1 MSIQSVKAR
10 EILDSRGNP
19 TIEVEVWTNEGMF
32 SAKVPSGAS
41 TGIHEAYELRDGDKS
56 RYFGFGVLKAVCNVN
71 NLISPI
77 LKGMRVDN
85 QKAIDDKMIELDGTK
100 NKSKLGANAIV
111 GVSMAVARAA
121 ASIKGIPL
129 YRYISELAGNSNIRL
144 PVPCFNVINGGK
156 HAGNRLPFQE
166 FMLVPHGAPNFKE
179 ALRYGSEV
187 YHSLKEIIK
196 ERYGIDATNVGDE
209 GGFAP
214 SLSSPD
220 EALTLLVDAI
230 NHSGYEG
237 VIKIAVDS
245 AASEFW
251 NPKDSQSYD
260 LDFKNTS
267 SSHSINSLNNG
278 EQLLSKYVEI
288 LKKYPIAFFEDPFG
302 EDDWEN
308 HSKITA
314 EIGMKIQIIGDDLL
328 CTNPERIKK
337 AIAEK
342 TVNSLLLKIN
352 QIGTLTETIEAAKLA
367 KDAGWGCLVSHRSG
381 ETDDHFIA
389 DLVVGLGTGEIKS
402 GAPCRFERLAK
413 YNRLMKI
420 EEELEKAH
428 RANGNLFEFAGDDFY
443 HF

>member
-1 MSIQSVKAR
+1 MSIESIKAR

-19 TIEVEVWTNEGMF
+19 TLEVEVWTSEGMF

-41 TGIHEAYELRDGDKS
+41 TGIHEAFELRDGDKS
-56 RYFGFGVLKAVCNVN
+56 RYFGYGVLNAIVNVN
-71 NLISPI
+71 NLISPT

-100 NKSKLGANAIV
+100 NKSKLGSNAIV

-121 ASIKGIPL
+121 ASIKGVPL
-129 YRYISELAGNSNIRL
+129 YRYISQLAGNSNIRL

-166 FMLVPHGAPNFKE
+166 FMLVPIGATKFKE
-179 ALRYGSEV
+179 ALRYCSEV

-196 ERYGIDATNVGDE
+196 ERYGLDATNVGDE

-214 SLSSPD
+214 NLTSPE

-230 NHSGYEG
+230 NHSGYQD
-237 VIKIAVDS
+237 VIKIGIDS

-251 NPKDSQSYD
+251 NPKTSKYD
-260 LDFKNTS
+260 MDFKNIG
-267 SSHSINSLNNG
+267 SSHLKSSLKSG
-278 EQLLSKYVEI
+278 EQLMSEYLEI

-308 HSKITA
+308 HGKITA
-314 EIGMKIQIIGDDLL
+314 AIGNKIQIIGDDLL

-337 AIAEK
+337 AISEK

-367 KDAGWGCLVSHRSG
+367 KEAGWGCLVSHRSG

-402 GAPCRFERLAK
+402 GAPCRFERLSK

-420 EEELEKAH
+420 EEELEKLH
-428 RANGNLFEFAGDDFY
+428 RSNGNSFEYAGEEFY